1 MNSAA
6 GPVSVKVLYPSS
18 DTAEPLWQPQ
28 PGRATAAAL
37 HRAFGSEE
45 NAPAVAVREEAIA
58 TLSNCLSPAQRNASS
73 TGLVVGYVQSGKT
86 LSFTVLSALARD
98 NGYPL
103 VIILTGI
110 VKNLLK
116 QSTDRLREDL
126 GASEGGWQFYTS
138 DDLGSGPVIDQ
149 VAGCLDDWNDDAP
162 WIRKETVVITVL
174 KNGSHLDA
182 VSRLLERLSLRGIL
196 ATIPV
201 LVIDDEADQAG
212 LNTLVRKQDQSPT
225 YRRILRLR
233 SALAQHSY
241 VQYTATP
248 QAILLISLIDELSP
262 SFVQLL
268 TPGSAYTGGRTFFA
282 SEKDLV
288 RNIPDTDIAAI
299 EDLVDH
305 PPESLRRALSSFVV
319 ACAIGA
325 WRDAD
330 HRSMLVHPH
339 FRTEY
344 HAKSVR
350 WLRGLVDRW
359 RQEIDLSVGDPD
371 RSQLE
376 AQLREA
382 YEDIVNTSTDV
393 PPWTDVAKAVPY
405 VLRKITVHEMNTRSR
420 KNSTAHVDWD
430 LERFTILVGG
440 QKLDRGY
447 TVRGLSTTY
456 MPRSLGVGNADTVQ
470 QRARWFGYKEDY
482 LGQCRVFLREE
493 VAEAYRKYVDHEE
506 SIRRELAAVLERGGS
521 MADWRRRFFLDR
533 DLKPTRSSVVGRNL
547 LRGGGPDWFV
557 TGSPAQSDPQL
568 SANRVLL
575 RRWTQGLGLSQDERF
590 KELGLAGHLV
600 GTDVSVESVLS
611 EILLEWQ
618 MTDGVDSARR
628 AVTMLQLQDA
638 LERHPDLQA
647 TVYLMRPEL
656 AEKGG
661 SRRQVLPNGRI
672 ENVFQGRS
680 GNYPGDRELSPAE
693 DVVVQLHIIKM
704 VERDSVIRENVPVLA
719 IHIPSSIARD
729 WLAEV
734 HEQ

>member
-1 MNSAA
+1 
-6 GPVSVKVLYPSS
+6 VSPQGQVSIKVLYPSTGS
-18 DTAEPLWQPQ
+18 SEPLWGPQ
-28 PGRATAAAL
+28 LGPVTTAAL
-37 HRAFGSEE
+37 TRAFGSDDT
-45 NAPAVAVREEAIA
+45 AAAVAVREEAIA
-58 TLSNCLSPAQRNASS
+58 TLANCLAPTQRSTS
-73 TGLVVGYVQSGKT
+73 RTGLVVGYVQSGKT
-86 LSFTVLSALARD
+86 LAFTVLSALARD

-110 VKNLLK
+110 VKNLLQ

-138 DDLGSGPVIDQ
+138 EELASGPVIDQ

-162 WIRKETVVITVL
+162 WVRKETVVITVL

-182 VSRLLERLSLRGIL
+182 VHLLLERLRLRGVL

-201 LVIDDEADQAG
+201 LLIDDEADQAG

-233 SALAQHSY
+233 SALKQHSY

-248 QAILLISLIDELSP
+248 QAILLMSLMDELSP

-268 TPGSAYTGGRTFFA
+268 TPGSAYTGGQAFFA
-282 SEKDLV
+282 SERDLV
-288 RNIPDTDIAAI
+288 RSIPDDEISEI
-299 EDLVDH
+299 EQLRDH
-305 PPESLRRALSSFVV
+305 PPDSLRRALASFVV
-319 ACAIGA
+319 ACAVGA

-344 HAKSVR
+344 HAKSVK

-359 RQEIDLSVGDPD
+359 RQEIDLYPGDPD
-371 RSQLE
+371 RTQLE
-376 AQLREA
+376 GQLREA
-382 YEDIVNTSTDV
+382 YDDIAATSMAI
-393 PPWTDVAKAVPY
+393 PPWIDVAKAIPY

-420 KNSTAHVDWD
+420 KSSTSHIDWH
-430 LERFTILVGG
+430 LERFTVLVGG

-447 TVRGLSTTY
+447 TVRGLTTTY

-493 VAEAYRKYVDHEE
+493 VAEAYRKYVGHEE
-506 SIRRELAAVLERGGS
+506 SIRRELASVIERGGS

-547 LRGGGPDWFV
+547 LRGGGRDWFV
-557 TGSPAQSDPQL
+557 TGNPAYVDPQL
-568 SANRVLL
+568 SENRVLVQ
-575 RRWTQGLGLSQDERF
+575 RWTQGLALSPDDRF
-590 KELGLAGHLV
+590 TGLGLAGHLTATGV
-600 GTDVSVESVLS
+600 DVKSVLS
-611 EILLEWQ
+611 DLLLEWQ
-618 MTDGVDSARR
+618 MTDGLDSARR
-628 AVTMLQLQDA
+628 AVTMLQLQHA
-638 LERHPDLQA
+638 LERELDLQA
-647 TVYLMRPEL
+647 TVYVMRPRMGGQ
-656 AEKGG
+656 GG
-661 SRRQVLPNGRI
+661 SRRQVLANGRI

-680 GNYPGDRELSPAE
+680 GNYPGDRELSPKE
-693 DVVVQLHIIKM
+693 DVVVQLHSIKIM
-704 VERDSVIRENVPVLA
+704 DGESLLGENVPVLA
-719 IHIPSSIARD
+719 IHIPLAIARD

-734 HEQ
+734 HER